1 MLCVADVGVK
11 TSLSAYSI
19 LNLPATLSMNS
30 PELLCP
36 RAQPQRAENSG
47 YRLHHR
53 RFGNCSNMS
62 NDIRNGSL
70 HPITD
75 VAILR

>member
-1 MLCVADVGVK
+1 MLYAVDINVK

-19 LNLPATLSMNS
+19 FKLPATLSMNS

-47 YRLHHR
+47 HRLHHR
-53 RFGNCSNMS
+53 RFGNCSNVP
-62 NDIRNGSL
+62 NDIRNGRL

-75 VAILR
+75 VAIFR